1 MLFQA
6 AQAANQAA
14 QQAAQLELAGGQ
26 PTNTNALAIRRPFD
40 PRAHDLDAHFR
51 LTRFADLKGWGC
63 KVPQDVL
70 LKLLEGLQDDANSQE
85 EHHFMH
91 MAIPRIG
98 EFIIFMLVFLKN
110 NSFLWDFDFYS
121 LFETR
126 LTHNF
131 ICISIPKN
139 KKKYLWS
146 NVIISTIFLYGK
158 VM

>member
-98 EFIIFMLVFLKN
+98 E
-110 NSFLWDFDFYS
+110 
-121 LFETR
+121 
-126 LTHNF
+126 
-131 ICISIPKN
+131 
-139 KKKYLWS
+139 
-146 NVIISTIFLYGK
+146 
-158 VM
+158 